1 MATSTMNDSWR
12 RVQKQILAL
21 WGDEELP
28 EAELKKAR
36 GNLGRMVD
44 LIHEKTGEPRPQ
56 IIQKISSFI

>member
-21 WGDEELP
+21 WSDQDIA

-36 GNLGRMVD
+36 GNLGRMVE
-44 LIHEKTGEPRPQ
+44 LIHEKTGEPRPE
-56 IIQKISSFI
+56 IMQKIMAFV